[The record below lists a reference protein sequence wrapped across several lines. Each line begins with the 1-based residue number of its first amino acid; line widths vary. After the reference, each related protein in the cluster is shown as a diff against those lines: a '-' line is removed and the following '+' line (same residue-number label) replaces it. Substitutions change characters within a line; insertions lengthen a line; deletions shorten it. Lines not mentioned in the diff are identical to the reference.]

1 MSIEQMR
8 KLMEAAAP
16 LYEQTLDENFITE
29 PMEIDTDAEHGDN
42 FRDEQPAQPITVVAN
57 VDIPAMYMNA
67 GDELYLKP
75 TNNHGQ
81 VYSEENG
88 LTYEWDFIFN
98 LVRDRNMLDIKDVGA
113 DPSEITFEP
122 EVAEGIAGDAMKDVG
137 RKLNNRVTDKE
148 GILRNVNWNVES
160 ALTLLELGLKSR
172 NANDPEFLLE
182 LMARTREELIDLQK
196 WIRDRNK

>member
-1 MSIEQMR
+1 MSTEQMR

-16 LYEQTLDENFITE
+16 LYEQKLDENFVTE

-122 EVAEGIAGDAMKDVG
+122 EVEEGIAGDALKDVG
-137 RKLNNRVTDKE
+137 RKMTGRVTDKE
-148 GILRNVNWNVES
+148 GIERMVNIYVEQAIS
-160 ALTLLELGLKSR
+160 HLELGMQMR
-172 NANDPEFLLE
+172 NENDPEILVKTITSVRKDLIE
-182 LMARTREELIDLQK
+182 LKK
-196 WIRDRNK
+196 WMRDRNK